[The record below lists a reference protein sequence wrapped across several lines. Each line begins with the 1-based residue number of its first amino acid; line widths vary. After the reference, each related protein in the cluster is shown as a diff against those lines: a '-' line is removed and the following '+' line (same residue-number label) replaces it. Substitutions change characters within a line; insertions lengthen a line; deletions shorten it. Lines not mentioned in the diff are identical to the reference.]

1 MDLITEVDAPQV
13 ELVGI
18 GGTLRKRTRSFVG
31 PQAVRSINSHFADH
45 AIFSVRGI
53 SDGYLTDP
61 DPLEAEVK
69 RSMIQRARSAV
80 LLVDATKF
88 DRPALSQITTIDDV
102 GVMLA
107 ADVDESL
114 LAPLR
119 GAGVDVRRV

>member
-1 MDLITEVDAPQV
+1 
-13 ELVGI
+13 
-18 GGTLRKRTRSFVG
+18 
-31 PQAVRSINSHFADH
+31 
-45 AIFSVRGI
+45 
-53 SDGYLTDP
+53 
-61 DPLEAEVK
+61 
-69 RSMIQRARSAV
+69 MIQRARSAV

-107 ADVDESL
+107 VDVDESL